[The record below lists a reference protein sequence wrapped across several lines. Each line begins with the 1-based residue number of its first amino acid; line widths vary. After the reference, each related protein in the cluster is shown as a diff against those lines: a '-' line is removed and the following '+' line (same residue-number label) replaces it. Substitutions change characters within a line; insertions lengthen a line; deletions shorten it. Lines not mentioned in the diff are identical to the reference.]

1 MNSRFSTAFA
11 PGAPA
16 AMPND
21 SKPIVLVAD
30 DEPSMVAMLSSH
42 LRSKGYTV
50 LEASD
55 GDQAWE
61 LAHEHLPNLVLLDVM
76 MPGMSGWEVCRK
88 IREAVSL
95 AHTGV
100 IMLTGIGENLNE
112 MTSPLYGADAYL
124 DKPFEFSDLDQKI
137 SETIARREDG
147 ALGRADGDE
156 DAGLVRQTLQAVT
169 KRKAAKP
176 KPVAEK
182 EAELPAAKPA
192 PKPKKAPAEKPQA
205 KPEVAKDGP
214 KPALAKAVA
223 RPAPKLEKPVAKTKL
238 KAKPPVKGP
247 APKPVK
253 PATKAAKPTK
263 PVAKAAKK
271 SAKPA
276 PKTKPTKKAA
286 PAAKAAK
293 PNTKAAKKATKTTK
307 KATKP
312 APKAP
317 AKSSKKAPKPATKGA
332 KKPAKAAPKSAKKTG
347 KKR

>member
-1 MNSRFSTAFA
+1 MRMNSRFSTVFA

-147 ALGRADGDE
+147 ALGRADGDD
-156 DAGLVRQTLQAVT
+156 DASLVKKTLHAVT
-169 KRKAAKP
+169 RRKAVKAE
-176 KPVAEK
+176 PVAEK
-182 EAELPAAKPA
+182 E
-192 PKPKKAPAEKPQA
+192 
-205 KPEVAKDGP
+205 PEM
-214 KPALAKAVA
+214 
-223 RPAPKLEKPVAKTKL
+223 
-238 KAKPPVKGP
+238 
-247 APKPVK
+247 
-253 PATKAAKPTK
+253 PT
-263 PVAKAAKK
+263 
-271 SAKPA
+271 
-276 PKTKPTKKAA
+276 
-286 PAAKAAK
+286 
-293 PNTKAAKKATKTTK
+293 
-307 KATKP
+307 
-312 APKAP
+312 
-317 AKSSKKAPKPATKGA
+317 
-332 KKPAKAAPKSAKKTG
+332 AKAAPKAKKAPAA
-347 KKR
+347 KPEAKPEVV

>member
-1 MNSRFSTAFA
+1 MS
-11 PGAPA
+11 
-16 AMPND
+16 ND

-55 GDQAWE
+55 GDQALE

-124 DKPFEFSDLDQKI
+124 DKPFEFSELDQKI

-147 ALGRADGDE
+147 ALGRADSDD
-156 DAGLVRQTLQAVT
+156 DAELVKKTLRAVT
-169 KRKAAKP
+169 GKRAAKATP
-176 KPVAEK
+176 AAEK
-182 EAELPAAKPA
+182 EPGTPATKPA
-192 PKPKKAPAEKPQA
+192 PKPKKAPAAKPEA
-205 KPEVAKDGP
+205 KPEVAKNGP

-223 RPAPKLEKPVAKTKL
+223 RPAPKLEKAVPKTKV
-238 KAKPPVKGP
+238 KAKPPVKVSV
-247 APKPVK
+247 PKAAK
-253 PATKAAKPTK
+253 PATKAAKPATK
-263 PVAKAAKK
+263 AAKPAKPAAKVAKK

-276 PKTKPTKKAA
+276 TKSKPTKKAA
-286 PAAKAAK
+286 PAAKTKPSAK
-293 PNTKAAKKATKTTK
+293 PAKKQA
-307 KATKP
+307 
-312 APKAP
+312 KAP
-317 AKSSKKAPKPATKGA
+317 AKQ
-332 KKPAKAAPKSAKKTG
+332 AKAAPKRTKPAAKAAKKPTKAPAKPAKKAA